1 MIDQYNRKIEYLR
14 LSVTDRCNLRCQY
27 CMPESGAAKLKHE
40 DILTFEEILRTVKVL
55 VGLGIRKVRLTGGEP
70 LLRRGIVD
78 LIRNI
83 KAVDG
88 IEQVMLTT
96 NGVLLNKMMDDL
108 ICAGLD
114 GINLSLDT
122 LNANTFEKITRRD
135 LFNDVQY
142 TLSKV
147 LNSKLAVKIN
157 CVPIAGIND
166 DELIKIVELARY
178 NDIKVRFIELMPI
191 GCAVNFKG
199 IPTDEIKSIIEKTY
213 GQLIPHSEFRI
224 PNYQGPARYF
234 NLPEFVGQV
243 GFIDAIDHKFCS
255 SCNRI
260 RLTSDG
266 FLKLCLNSNAGLN
279 IKSLLRAGIDD
290 LDLMDNIRQ
299 AIYNKPKEHNF
310 NKITDKTQMY
320 QVGG

>member
-1 MIDQYNRKIEYLR
+1 M
-14 LSVTDRCNLRCQY
+14 TDRCNLRCKY
-27 CMPESGAAKLKHE
+27 CMPESGAVKLRHE

-96 NGVLLNKMMDDL
+96 NGILLNKMMDDL

-122 LNANTFEKITRRD
+122 LNANVFEKITRRD
-135 LFNDVQY
+135 LFNDVQC
-142 TLSKV
+142 TLSKL
-147 LNSKLAVKIN
+147 LNSSLIVKIN
-157 CVPIAGIND
+157 CVPIAGINVD
-166 DELIKIVELARY
+166 DVIKIAELARY
-178 NDIKVRFIELMPI
+178 NDVKVRFIELMPI

-199 IPTDEIKSIIEKTY
+199 LSSVNIKAKIESVY
-213 GQLIPHSEFRI
+213 GKLRSASTNEL
-224 PNYQGPARYF
+224 QGPAKYF
-234 NLPEFVGQV
+234 SLPGFIGQI
-243 GFIDAIDHKFCS
+243 GFIDAIEHKFCN

-266 FLKLCLNSNAGLN
+266 FLKLCLNSNSGLD
-279 IKSLLRAGIDD
+279 IKSLLRSDVCD
-290 LDLMDNIRQ
+290 SDLMSNIRQ
-299 AIYNKPKEHNF
+299 AIYNKPKEHHF
-310 NKITDKTQMY
+310 NGITDKTQMY

>member
-147 LNSKLAVKIN
+147 LNSKLVVKIN

-166 DELIKIVELARY
+166 DEVIKIVELARY

-199 IPTDEIKSIIEKTY
+199 IPTDKIKSIIEKTY
-213 GQLIPHSEFRI
+213 GHLIPHSELRI
-224 PNYQGPARYF
+224 PHYQGPAKYF

-299 AIYNKPKEHNF
+299 AIYNKPKEHHF
-310 NKITDKTQMY
+310 NRITDKMQMY